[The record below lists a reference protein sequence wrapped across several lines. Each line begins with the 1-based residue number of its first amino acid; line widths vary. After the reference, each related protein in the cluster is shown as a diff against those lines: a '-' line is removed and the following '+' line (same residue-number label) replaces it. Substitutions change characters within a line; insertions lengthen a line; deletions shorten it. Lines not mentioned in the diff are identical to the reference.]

1 MRKEKQMLLQAK
13 WEKRSKC
20 RYKPNKK
27 GEANAV
33 ISQMRKEKQMLYKPN
48 EKREANAV
56 TSQMRKEK
64 KMPL

>member
-20 RYKPNKK
+20 RYKPNEK
-27 GEANAV
+27 G
-33 ISQMRKEKQMLYKPN
+33 
-48 EKREANAV
+48 EANAV

-64 KMPL
+64 QILLQAKWEKRSKCRYKPNKKGEVKAK